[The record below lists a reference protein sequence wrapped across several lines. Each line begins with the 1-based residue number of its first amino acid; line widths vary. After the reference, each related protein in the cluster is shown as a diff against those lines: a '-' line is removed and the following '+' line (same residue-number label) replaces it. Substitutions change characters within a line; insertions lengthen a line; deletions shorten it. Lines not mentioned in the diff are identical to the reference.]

1 MNKPFVPLAPV
12 SRTQD
17 PDQIDIAKWMQDFIP
32 LDVYYYFDRIRI
44 YMKGQISDAWL
55 EALKRE
61 CGSVQPLG
69 PAWFNEWYQKL
80 EIYQPTPTALLQLS
94 TLPDNAYV
102 SYVEVA
108 SDVITPD
115 ALSLGIVSKAFLD
128 GFLQP
133 YHRNKRARVFID
145 ESGCVTGF
153 STRRSPEEGE
163 RRRGFWF
170 QWYVDRPCKL
180 TGEPFCFHFEG
191 KHEGSQAVRRLGFRH
206 PRDLANFDFRAYSE
220 KHASTLY
227 KVDYERLGRFH
238 DNRQNGKRRKTAS
251 SEKWSSDIRTGHIL
265 YKALSQDLENKASSL
280 QQFVDT
286 YGKGPFLERYNI
298 TMFIG
303 TNTLMSSQTNTRTP
317 SKILEEA

>member
-1 MNKPFVPLAPV
+1 MNKPLGPLVLACP
-12 SRTQD
+12 SQRT
-17 PDQIDIAKWMQDFIP
+17 PEIDVAKWMQDFIP
-32 LDVYYYFDRIRI
+32 LDVYHYFDRIRI

-69 PAWFNEWYQKL
+69 PAWFNKRYQKL
-80 EIYQPTPTALLQLS
+80 EIYQPTPAALLQLS
-94 TLPDNAYV
+94 TLPDNAFV

-108 SDVITPD
+108 CDVIVPD
-115 ALSLGIVSKAFLD
+115 AISLEIVSKAFLE

-133 YHRNKRARVFID
+133 YHRDKKAKVFID
-145 ESGCVTGF
+145 EGGCVTGF
-153 STRRSPEEGE
+153 TTRTSPEKGE
-163 RRRGFWF
+163 RRRGFWL

-206 PRDLANFDFRAYSE
+206 PRDLVNFDFRAYF
-220 KHASTLY
+220 KKQASTLY
-227 KVDYERLGRFH
+227 KADYERLGRFH
-238 DNRQNGKRRKTAS
+238 DNRQKWKRRKTAS
-251 SEKWSSDIRTGHIL
+251 KEKWTSDIRTGHLL
-265 YKALSQDLENKASSL
+265 YKALSQDPENKVSSL

-286 YGKGPFLERYNI
+286 YGKGPFLERYTI

-303 TNTLMSSQTNTRTP
+303 TNTLTSSQTNTRTP